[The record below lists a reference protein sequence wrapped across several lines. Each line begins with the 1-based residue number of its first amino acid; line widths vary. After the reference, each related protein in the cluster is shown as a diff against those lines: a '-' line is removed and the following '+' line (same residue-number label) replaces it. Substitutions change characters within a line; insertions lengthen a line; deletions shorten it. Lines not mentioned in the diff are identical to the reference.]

1 MSSSLILKGMSRHL
15 FLSLVLCMFA
25 VSLMAQTTE
34 DVFYDA
40 VYFYEE
46 EEDFQ
51 EARYLYYEVLSK
63 EPYNANAK
71 YLIGMCYNN
80 IQGEEHKGIPYFI
93 EATHSITSKY
103 KKNKYTEKRAPHHSW
118 FYLAEAYSKTNQ
130 MDEALEALNTF
141 KELKDFGSNYNARI
155 TEEAVLAVERA
166 KIIKD
171 AAINIRGLYF
181 NEPINSS
188 SDDYN
193 GVISGDGKMMVWANT
208 KTFYEAVYM
217 SARAN
222 NQWGVPELI
231 TPQIVSD
238 GNLLP
243 AGLSFDGTS
252 LLLVKSD
259 KRGNTDIWISH
270 YNGTIW
276 GPAEPI
282 EGEINSGSNEDH
294 ASFSPDGRTI
304 YFSSDRRGGEGGL
317 DLWYSDRQ
325 RDGEWGKP
333 VNMGDQINS
342 DKDETSVFIAP
353 SGERLIF
360 ASKGHFNMGGYDI
373 FRCELEENTTWSQPT
388 NIGYPLNTTSDNTFY
403 VPINN
408 GMQALYTRFTNE
420 AIGKRDLWYV
430 EILDA
435 EDFVAEGLTL
445 SVDPPEISQK
455 DFAIILVNNETG
467 EEIEVLYDAATD
479 SFKALAGEKSSYKV
493 ISYKQK

>member
-1 MSSSLILKGMSRHL
+1 MLAIPLL
-15 FLSLVLCMFA
+15 
-25 VSLMAQTTE
+25 AQSTE
-34 DVFYDA
+34 DTFYDA
-40 VYFYEE
+40 LYFYEE

-63 EPYNANAK
+63 EPNNANVK

-130 MDEALEALNTF
+130 MDEALGALTTF
-141 KELKDFGSNYNARI
+141 KELKEFDSKYNARI

-181 NEPINSS
+181 NEPINSPA
-188 SDDYN
+188 DDYN
-193 GVISGDGKMMVWANT
+193 GVISGDGRVMVWANT

-217 SARAN
+217 SIRQN

-259 KRGNTDIWISH
+259 NRGNTDIWISQF
-270 YNGTIW
+270 NGSIW
-276 GPAEPI
+276 SPAEEI
-282 EGEINSGSNEDH
+282 TGEINSGSHEDH
-294 ASFSPDGRTI
+294 ASFSPDGRYI

-317 DLWYSDRQ
+317 DLWYSERE
-325 RDGEWGKP
+325 RDGTWGKP
-333 VNMGDQINS
+333 VNMGDQINT
-342 DKDETSVFIAP
+342 DKDESSVFIAP
-353 SGERLIF
+353 TGERLIF

-373 FRCELEENTTWSQPT
+373 FRCELQENATWSQPT

-408 GMQALYTRFTNE
+408 GMQALYTRFSNE
-420 AIGKRDLWYV
+420 AVGKLDLWYV
-430 EILDA
+430 EIVDA
-435 EDFVAEGLTL
+435 EDFVSEGLTL

-455 DFAIILVNNETG
+455 DFAIILVNTETG
-467 EEIEVLYDAATD
+467 EEIEVLYDSDTD

>member
-1 MSSSLILKGMSRHL
+1 MLAIPLL
-15 FLSLVLCMFA
+15 
-25 VSLMAQTTE
+25 AQSTE
-34 DVFYDA
+34 DTFYDA
-40 VYFYEE
+40 LYFYEE
-46 EEDFQ
+46 VEDFL

-63 EPYNANAK
+63 EPNNANVK

-80 IQGEEHKGIPYFI
+80 IRGEEHKGIPYFI

-130 MDEALEALNTF
+130 MDEALGALTTF
-141 KELKDFGSNYNARI
+141 KELKEFDSKYNARI

-181 NEPINSS
+181 NEPINSPA
-188 SDDYN
+188 DDYN
-193 GVISGDGKMMVWANT
+193 GVISGDGSVMVWANT

-217 SARAN
+217 SIRQN

-259 KRGNTDIWISH
+259 NRGNTDIWISQF
-270 YNGTIW
+270 NGSIW
-276 GPAEPI
+276 GPAEEI
-282 EGEINSGSNEDH
+282 TGEINSGSNEDH
-294 ASFSPDGRTI
+294 ASFSPDGRYI

-317 DLWYSDRQ
+317 DLWYSERE
-325 RDGEWGKP
+325 RDGTWGKP
-333 VNMGDQINS
+333 VNMGDQINT
-342 DKDETSVFIAP
+342 DKDESSVFIAP
-353 SGERLIF
+353 TGERLIF

-373 FRCELEENTTWSQPT
+373 FRCELLENATWSQPT

-408 GMQALYTRFTNE
+408 GMQALYTRFSNE
-420 AIGKRDLWYV
+420 AIGKLDLWYV
-430 EILDA
+430 EIVDA
-435 EDFVAEGLTL
+435 EDFVSEGLTL

-455 DFAIILVNNETG
+455 DFAIILVNTETG
-467 EEIEVLYDAATD
+467 EEIEVLYDSDTD

>member
-1 MSSSLILKGMSRHL
+1 MKRHL
-15 FLSLVLCMFA
+15 SLSVVLCMLA
-25 VSLMAQTTE
+25 IPLLAQSTE
-34 DVFYDA
+34 DTFYDA
-40 VYFYEE
+40 LYFYEE

-63 EPYNANAK
+63 EPNNANVK

-130 MDEALEALNTF
+130 MDEALGALTTF
-141 KELKDFGSNYNARI
+141 KELKEFDSKYNARI

-181 NEPINSS
+181 NEPINSPA
-188 SDDYN
+188 DDYN
-193 GVISGDGKMMVWANT
+193 GVISGDGRVMVWANT

-217 SARAN
+217 SIRQN

-259 KRGNTDIWISH
+259 NRGNTDIWISQF
-270 YNGTIW
+270 NGSIW
-276 GPAEPI
+276 SPAEEI
-282 EGEINSGSNEDH
+282 TGEINSGSHEDH
-294 ASFSPDGRTI
+294 ASFSPDGRYI

-317 DLWYSDRQ
+317 DLWYSERE
-325 RDGEWGKP
+325 RDGTWGKP
-333 VNMGDQINS
+333 VNMGDQINT
-342 DKDETSVFIAP
+342 DKDESSVFIAP
-353 SGERLIF
+353 TGERLIF

-373 FRCELEENTTWSQPT
+373 FRCELQENATWSQPT

-408 GMQALYTRFTNE
+408 GMQALYTRFSNE
-420 AIGKRDLWYV
+420 AVGKLDLWYV
-430 EILDA
+430 EIVDA
-435 EDFVAEGLTL
+435 EDFVSEGLTL

-455 DFAIILVNNETG
+455 DFAIILVNTETG
-467 EEIEVLYDAATD
+467 EEIEVLYDSDTD

>member
-1 MSSSLILKGMSRHL
+1 MLAIPLL
-15 FLSLVLCMFA
+15 
-25 VSLMAQTTE
+25 AQSTE
-34 DVFYDA
+34 DTFYDA
-40 VYFYEE
+40 LYFYEE

-63 EPYNANAK
+63 EPNNANVK

-80 IQGEEHKGIPYFI
+80 IRGEEQKGIPYFI

-130 MDEALEALNTF
+130 MDEALAALTTF
-141 KELKDFGSNYNARI
+141 KELKEFDSKYNARI

-181 NEPINSS
+181 NEPINSPA
-188 SDDYN
+188 DDYN
-193 GVISGDGKMMVWANT
+193 GVISGDGNVMVWANT

-217 SARAN
+217 SIRQN

-259 KRGNTDIWISH
+259 KRGNTDIWISQF
-270 YNGTIW
+270 NGSIW
-276 GPAEPI
+276 GPAEEI
-282 EGEINSGSNEDH
+282 TGEINSGSNEDH
-294 ASFSPDGRTI
+294 ASFSPDGRYI

-317 DLWYSDRQ
+317 DLWYSERE
-325 RDGEWGKP
+325 RDGTWGKP
-333 VNMGDQINS
+333 VNMGDQINT
-342 DKDETSVFIAP
+342 DKDESSVFIAP

-373 FRCELEENTTWSQPT
+373 FRCELKEDATWSQPT

-408 GMQALYTRFTNE
+408 GMQALYTRFSNE
-420 AIGKRDLWYV
+420 AIGKLDLWYV
-430 EILDA
+430 EIIDA
-435 EDFVAEGLTL
+435 EDFVSEGLTL

-455 DFAIILVNNETG
+455 DFAIILVNTETG
-467 EEIEVLYDAATD
+467 EEIEVLYDADTD

>member
-1 MSSSLILKGMSRHL
+1 MIAASLL
-15 FLSLVLCMFA
+15 
-25 VSLMAQTTE
+25 AQTAE
-34 DVFYDA
+34 ENFYDA
-40 VYFYEE
+40 IYFYEE
-46 EEDFQ
+46 EEDYQ
-51 EARYLYYEVLSK
+51 EAQFLFKVVLRD
-63 EPYNANAK
+63 EPRNANAK
-71 YLIGMCYNN
+71 YWLGMCYNN
-80 IQGEEHKGIPYFI
+80 IQGEEHKGIPYFL
-93 EATHSITSKY
+93 EATHGITLKY
-103 KKNKYTEKRAPHHSW
+103 KKERYSEKRAPYHTW

-130 MDEALEALNTF
+130 MDEALEALNSF
-141 KELKDFGSNYNARI
+141 KALKDFESKYNVRI

-181 NEPINSS
+181 NEPINSPE
-188 SDDYN
+188 DDYN
-193 GVISGDGKMMVWANT
+193 GVISGNGNMMVWANS

-217 SARAN
+217 SIREN
-222 NQWGVPELI
+222 NQWGVPILI

-238 GNLLP
+238 GDLLP

-259 KRGNTDIWISH
+259 KRDNTDIWISQF
-270 YNGTIW
+270 NGNIW
-276 GPAEPI
+276 SPAEEI
-282 EGEINSGSNEDH
+282 KGGINSGSNEDH
-294 ASFSPDGRTI
+294 ASFSPDGRHI

-317 DLWYSDRQ
+317 DLWYSERQ
-325 RDGEWGKP
+325 RDGEWGSP
-333 VNMGDQINS
+333 VNMGDEINT
-342 DKDETSVFIAP
+342 DKDETSVFMAP
-353 SGERLIF
+353 DEGRLIF

-373 FRCELEENTTWSQPT
+373 FRCELEENGSWSQPT

-408 GMQALYTRFTNE
+408 GLQALYTRFTNE
-420 AIGKRDLWYV
+420 AIGKQDLWYV

-435 EDFVAEGLTL
+435 EGFVGEGLTL
-445 SVDPPEISQK
+445 SMDPVEISQK
-455 DFAIILVNNETG
+455 DFAIILVNEETG

>member
-1 MSSSLILKGMSRHL
+1 MLAIPLL
-15 FLSLVLCMFA
+15 
-25 VSLMAQTTE
+25 AQSTE
-34 DVFYDA
+34 DTFYDA
-40 VYFYEE
+40 LYFFEE

-51 EARYLYYEVLSK
+51 EARYLYYEVLSR
-63 EPYNANAK
+63 EPNNANVK

-93 EATHSITSKY
+93 EASHSITSKY

-130 MDEALEALNTF
+130 MDEAIAALTTF
-141 KELKDFGSNYNARI
+141 KELKEFDSKYNTRI

-171 AAINIRGLYF
+171 AAINIRELYF
-181 NEPINSS
+181 NEPINSPA
-188 SDDYN
+188 DDYN
-193 GVISGDGKMMVWANT
+193 GVISGDGSVMVWANT

-217 SARAN
+217 SIRQN

-259 KRGNTDIWISH
+259 KRGNTDIWISQL
-270 YNGTIW
+270 NGSIW
-276 GPAEPI
+276 SPAEEI
-282 EGEINSGSNEDH
+282 NGEINSGSNEDH
-294 ASFSPDGRTI
+294 ASFSPDGRYI

-317 DLWYSDRQ
+317 DLWYSERE
-325 RDGEWGKP
+325 RDGTWGKP
-333 VNMGDQINS
+333 VNMGDQINT
-342 DKDETSVFIAP
+342 DKDESSVFIAP
-353 SGERLIF
+353 TGERLIF

-373 FRCELEENTTWSQPT
+373 FRCELQENTTWSQPT

-408 GMQALYTRFTNE
+408 GMQALYTRFSNE
-420 AIGKRDLWYV
+420 AIGKLDLWYV
-430 EILDA
+430 EIVDA
-435 EDFVAEGLTL
+435 EDFVSEGLTL

-455 DFAIILVNNETG
+455 DFAIILVNTETG
-467 EEIEVLYDAATD
+467 EEIEVLYDADTD